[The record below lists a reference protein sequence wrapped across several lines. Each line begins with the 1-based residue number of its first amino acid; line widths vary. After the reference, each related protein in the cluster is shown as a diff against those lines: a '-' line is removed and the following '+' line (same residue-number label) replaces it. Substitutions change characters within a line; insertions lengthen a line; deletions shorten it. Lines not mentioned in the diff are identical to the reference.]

1 MSEIIKIETA
11 KQLTAEARD
20 QIGRIASNEAIKI
33 INTWIRQEANLG
45 GESIR
50 FSHNEIRHTVDNN
63 IKKHYFNLDDVIAKT
78 ITQYW
83 LAGYSGSKEKTPA
96 GIYFKISWGEENESE
111 RSQKIGPVASGRNH
125 SVSHRWCSDDQQAK
139 PANP

>member
-1 MSEIIKIETA
+1 MSKIIKIGTA

-20 QIGRIASNEAIKI
+20 QIGRMASNEAIKI
-33 INTWIRQEANLG
+33 INAWIREEANSG

-50 FSHNEIRHTVDNN
+50 FSHNEIRNAVGDN

-96 GIYFKISWGEENESE
+96 GIYFEISWGED
-111 RSQKIGPVASGRNH
+111 K
-125 SVSHRWCSDDQQAK
+125 
-139 PANP
+139 